1 MTPLTRPD
9 FMATPAAPTNTHNTA
24 PPRLLRAL
32 DAITETTG
40 RATAWLTLIMVL
52 ATVAV
57 VVLRRLLGVGSI
69 GLQESVTYMHAA
81 VFLLGAG
88 YALKHGAQ
96 VRVDVLY
103 RRFSARTQAWIDAVG
118 AIVFTLPFA
127 LFIGWISLDFVTGS
141 WAVAERSTDAGGL
154 AYVYLLKTL
163 VLVFAVS
170 LTIAALAELLRAG
183 WVLITRPDTPAAPR
197 ARHVD

>member
-1 MTPLTRPD
+1 MAQMLRPD
-9 FMATPAAPTNTHNTA
+9 PMSTSAPPVHTSADT
-24 PPRLLRAL
+24 PPRLLRVL
-32 DAITETTG
+32 DAITEISG
-40 RATAWLTLIMVL
+40 RSTAWLTLIMVI
-52 ATVAV
+52 ATVTV
-57 VVLRRLLGVGSI
+57 VILRRLFGIGSI

-103 RRFSARTQAWIDAVG
+103 RRFSRRSQAWIDAIG

-127 LFIGWISLDFVTGS
+127 IFVGWISLNFVTGS
-141 WAVAERSTDAGGL
+141 WQVAERSTDAGGL
-154 AYVYLLKTL
+154 AYVYLLKSL

-170 LTIAALAELLRAG
+170 LTLAALAELVRAS
-183 WVLITRPDTPAAPR
+183 WTLIASPQASAGG
-197 ARHVD
+197 AHHVH

>member
-1 MTPLTRPD
+1 M
-9 FMATPAAPTNTHNTA
+9 
-24 PPRLLRAL
+24 RLLRVL
-32 DAITETTG
+32 DAITEITG
-40 RATAWLTLIMVL
+40 RSTAWLTLIMVI

-57 VVLRRLLGVGSI
+57 VVLRRLLGIGSI

-103 RRFSARTQAWIDAVG
+103 RRFSRRTQAWVDAIG
-118 AIVFTLPFA
+118 TIVFTLPLA
-127 LFIGWISLDFVTGS
+127 TFIGWISLQFVTGS
-141 WAVAERSTDAGGL
+141 WHVAERSTDAGGL
-154 AYVYLLKTL
+154 AYVYLLKSL

-170 LTIAALAELLRAG
+170 LTIAALAELLRAS
-183 WVLITRPDTPAAPR
+183 WTLIANPPPSAGGAHHAD
-197 ARHVD
+197 